1 VLVTLKKQITVN
13 DARMILIFTFIIAD
27 QSLGGFKA
35 RHGEHDKRQEQEHE
49 SSFGFGFGFGAGVG
63 VSWSY
68 CIAVHLSAIKHRL
81 R

>member
-13 DARMILIFTFIIAD
+13 DARMSLIFTFIIAD

-49 SSFGFGFGFGAGVG
+49 SSFGFGFGAGVG

-68 CIAVHLSAIKHRL
+68 CIAVHLPAIKHRL
-81 R
+81 K

>member
-1 VLVTLKKQITVN
+1 MLVTLKKQITVN
-13 DARMILIFTFIIAD
+13 DARMSLIFTFIIAD

-49 SSFGFGFGFGAGVG
+49 SSFGFGFGAGVG

-68 CIAVHLSAIKHRL
+68 CIAVHLPAIKHRL
-81 R
+81 K

>member
-1 VLVTLKKQITVN
+1 MLVTLKKQITVN
-13 DARMILIFTFIIAD
+13 DARMSLIFTFIIAD

-81 R
+81 K